1 MLRLRICSL
10 WMAIAGASLPGF
22 AQNDKLVIGDP
33 VLTPQEIS
41 DGATIIYL
49 IRFQNTGPD
58 TARQVVIRDTLDPR
72 LDPATFVNLESSHP
86 FQLLGEGGSEIRWY
100 FEDIYLPDSASGGS
114 ASIGFVLFS
123 VKPREFLAP
132 GQSILNRACISFDDA
147 QTICTDFA
155 VITIDDDAGDEN
167 VKEEAGIFHVAP
179 NPNDGQFAIGS
190 TGALDKETT
199 HNAQCWITD
208 MSGRIVWNDPSGN
221 MSAAGRQIA
230 LDSPSPGLYLLWL
243 KTEGRIHVERFSV
256 VR

>member
-1 MLRLRICSL
+1 M
-10 WMAIAGASLPGF
+10 PGF

-49 IRFQNTGPD
+49 IRFQNTGQD

-147 QTICTDFA
+147 LTICTNNA
-155 VITIDDDAGDEN
+155 VVMIDDDASDEN
-167 VKEEAGIFHVAP
+167 VEAELSAFHVAP
-179 NPNDGQFAIGS
+179 NPNYGQFEIAAA
-190 TGALDKETT
+190 GAQDAGA
-199 HNAQCWITD
+199 NAKCWITD
-208 MSGRIVWNDPSGN
+208 MSGKTVWYDASEN
-221 MSAAGRQIA
+221 MSAAGRQIVME
-230 LDSPSPGLYLLWL
+230 SPSPGLYLLWL
-243 KTEGRIHVERFSV
+243 KSGGHIQVKRFSV